1 MSKKMPSITEQIAAL
16 ENENKRLKEQEKL
29 VAKIR
34 SLVAVEER
42 SSVPSE
48 SIFEKKIVS
57 YFGLKSESDKNDFL
71 KIMLSDSSLN
81 FFNSKRN
88 KEADRTAEQDS

>member
-1 MSKKMPSITEQIAAL
+1 MSKKIPSITEQIAAL

-42 SSVPSE
+42 ASVPSE
-48 SIFEKKIVS
+48 SIFEKKIVN
-57 YFGLKSESDKNDFL
+57 YFGLQSESDKNDFL
-71 KIMLSDSSLN
+71 RIMLSDSSLN